1 MIKQFRVLPYFATFL
16 LIGVAFCSFGCS
28 RGPKKPDG
36 MPQLYL
42 TEITVNSESGLVD
55 DAIVSLYPA
64 DGSRTQWSSGARTNA
79 QGVARIKTHGQF
91 DGAPEGKYKV
101 VVKKTVAEG
110 EAPPPMGVD
119 AESQRIYDEYMS
131 SGNTQKLFRVVD
143 SQFDSAKTTPLEI
156 EVSPQKLNASS
167 VDIGATVKVEIKST
181 SATAN

>member
-1 MIKQFRVLPYFATFL
+1 MVKQYRMTSCFVAFL
-16 LIGVAFCSFGCS
+16 LMTIVSCSFGCS

-36 MPQLYL
+36 MPPLFP
-42 TEITVNSESGLVD
+42 TEITVKSESGPVD

-64 DGSRTQWSSGARTNA
+64 DGSRSQWSSGARTNA

-119 AESQRIYDEYMS
+119 AESQRIYDEYMR
-131 SGNTQKLFRVVD
+131 SGNKQTFFSVID
-143 SQFDSAKTTPLEI
+143 SQFDSVKSTTLEV
-156 EVSPQKLNASS
+156 EVKPQKSNDSS
-167 VDIGATVKVEIKST
+167 VDIGATVKNEMKST
-181 SATAN
+181 SVTAN